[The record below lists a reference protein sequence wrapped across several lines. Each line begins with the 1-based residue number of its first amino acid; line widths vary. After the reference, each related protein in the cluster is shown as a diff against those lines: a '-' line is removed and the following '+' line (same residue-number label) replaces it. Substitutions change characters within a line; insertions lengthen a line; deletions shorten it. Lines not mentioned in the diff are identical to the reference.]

1 MSEAAAVG
9 RSVVKVRATD
19 QDTGPNAEITYK
31 IISGDDQGKN
41 ASREVFLCVKSICID
56 VSQRTGNVFVF
67 VRVLCCTRMI
77 SYPIPIQNANR
88 LLRRVVGIGLIDQ
101 SGRTPFVDKLTKCM
115 WIV

>member
-41 ASREVFLCVKSICID
+41 ASREVLLCVKSICFECFSENGKRIRI
-56 VSQRTGNVFVF
+56 RTCS
-67 VRVLCCTRMI
+67 VL
-77 SYPIPIQNANR
+77 YENDFIPHPN
-88 LLRRVVGIGLIDQ
+88 
-101 SGRTPFVDKLTKCM
+101 SKCK
-115 WIV
+115 